1 MSKKKQKSMEELLE
15 EALVPE
21 EEQPYKVPEN
31 WVWSKLGGIVTI
43 NMGQS
48 PKGEYTTTEKT
59 DYPLIGGPADMG
71 ETFPN
76 TVRYTTK
83 PTKLS
88 SPGELIISIRA
99 TLGKVNISDKVYCLG
114 RGVAGLSSDQI
125 DMLYLRYYFDL
136 IKDDLSN
143 IANGTTFLQIS
154 KNDIENI
161 KIPLPPINEQKR
173 IAEKVERLFVKID
186 EAKRLIEEV
195 KGSFELRWESILDKA
210 FRGELTKKWR
220 SKSSIIKSADDI
232 FKEIQNVYKKKNK
245 RDEYEINPPF
255 PIPQNWRWVRLGDIV
270 DINPARKKLEDIED
284 IQSCSFIPMPS
295 VNDKTGEIENP
306 EIRKY
311 AEVKK
316 GYTFFLE
323 NDILFAK
330 ITPCMEN
337 GKTAIAHN
345 LINGF
350 GFGSTEFHVIRT
362 NPYINTKLIYYLL
375 RSKKF
380 RMEAKKEMTGAVGQ
394 QRVPKSFLENYL
406 FPLPP
411 KAEQDKIVELLDHLH
426 VKEVEISKIEA
437 LEGEIDSLRQSILNK
452 AFRGELGTNDPTD
465 EHAIELLKEVLK
477 SK

>member
-1 MSKKKQKSMEELLE
+1 MSKTKQKSIEELLE

-21 EEQPYKVPEN
+21 EEQPYKVPENWMWVLFEKVVTNINNGKKQIPQKHYQESGMLPVVDQGQKLISGYTDNLELRFSGELPVIIFGDHTKCIKWVDFDFVQGADGTKILKPLELIQPKYLYYLLQNVNLPDRGYSRHFKYLKETPLPIAPLSEQKRIAEKVERLFAKIDEAKRLIEEVKESFELRRAAILDKAFKGQLSTNIPNEKSMLEISNEIKEKDLIPKEEQPYEVPEN

-88 SPGELIISIRA
+88 SPGELIISVRA

-173 IAEKVERLFVKID
+173 IAEKVSNLLSK
-186 EAKRLIEEV
+186 
-195 KGSFELRWESILDKA
+195 LDN
-210 FRGELTKKWR
+210 E
-220 SKSSIIKSADDI
+220 
-232 FKEIQNVYKKKNK
+232 
-245 RDEYEINPPF
+245 
-255 PIPQNWRWVRLGDIV
+255 
-270 DINPARKKLEDIED
+270 KKLVLDFEE
-284 IQSCSFIPMPS
+284 
-295 VNDKTGEIENP
+295 
-306 EIRKY
+306 
-311 AEVKK
+311 
-316 GYTFFLE
+316 
-323 NDILFAK
+323 K
-330 ITPCMEN
+330 I
-337 GKTAIAHN
+337 N
-345 LINGF
+345 LL
-350 GFGSTEFHVIRT
+350 
-362 NPYINTKLIYYLL
+362 K
-375 RSKKF
+375 
-380 RMEAKKEMTGAVGQ
+380 
-394 QRVPKSFLENYL
+394 
-406 FPLPP
+406 
-411 KAEQDKIVELLDHLH
+411 
-426 VKEVEISKIEA
+426 
-437 LEGEIDSLRQSILNK
+437 QSILNK
-452 AFRGELGTNDPTD
+452 AFCGELGTNDPTD